1 LEVSFFICIF
11 ALLNYINIMGKPN
24 NDVIDL
30 ENGSMIILKDNLN
43 TYLKM
48 YMCNTEDELKD
59 SMWFNYGIIV
69 KII

>member
-1 LEVSFFICIF
+1 
-11 ALLNYINIMGKPN
+11 MGKPN

>member
-1 LEVSFFICIF
+1 
-11 ALLNYINIMGKPN
+11 MGKPI

-30 ENGSMIILKDNLN
+30 DSGSMIIHKDNLH

-48 YMCNTEDELKD
+48 YMCNTEYELID

-69 KII
+69 KVI